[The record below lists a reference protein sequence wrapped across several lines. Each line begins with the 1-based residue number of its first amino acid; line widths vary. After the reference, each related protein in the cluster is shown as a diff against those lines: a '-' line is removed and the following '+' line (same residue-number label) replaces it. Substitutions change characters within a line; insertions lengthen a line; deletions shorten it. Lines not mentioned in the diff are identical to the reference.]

1 MSPHQLDSTH
11 RSGATTDLAAKAAS
25 DKVNGVASLFGLR
38 GGMVRCLF
46 VHHHANVDA

>member
-11 RSGATTDLAAKAAS
+11 KSGATTDLAAKT
-25 DKVNGVASLFGLR
+25 DIVNGVASLFGLR